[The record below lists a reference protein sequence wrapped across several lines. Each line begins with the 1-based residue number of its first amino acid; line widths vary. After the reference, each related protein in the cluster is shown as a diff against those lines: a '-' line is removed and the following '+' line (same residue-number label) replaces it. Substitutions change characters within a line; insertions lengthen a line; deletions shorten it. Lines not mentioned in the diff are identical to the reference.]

1 MTDYD
6 NFELVSDA
14 VKDVDRTLIKL
25 VAIQTEMVKQFTEAV
40 RVLNEILKKC

>member
-1 MTDYD
+1 VTDYD
-6 NFELVSDA
+6 NARLVSDA
-14 VKDVDRTLIKL
+14 VNDVDRTLIKL